1 MILLTG
7 FEPFGGEG
15 SNPSWDAVK
24 ALPGTMGGQRIERLR
39 LPVTYGECFTPV
51 REAMRDTECR
61 AVICVGQAGG
71 RTAIT
76 PEGVAINRMHA
87 SLADQQERIMQHEP
101 ILLDGVSAYFST
113 FPVQAMVDRMC
124 AAEIP
129 AAVSYHAGTYVC
141 NNLLY
146 LLMHSIHAEALPV
159 LGGFIHVP
167 YSSEQVCVKNV
178 QAASLPL
185 SMIVEG
191 LRLCVEE
198 TAKVL
203 EATSTS
209 LGGAV

>member
-7 FEPFGGEG
+7 FEPFGGEAG
-15 SNPSWDAVK
+15 NPSWDAVA
-24 ALPGTMGGQRIERLR
+24 ALPDTIGGHRIEKLR
-39 LPVTYGECFTPV
+39 LPVTYGACFVPV
-51 REAMRDTECR
+51 RDAMRDRDCR

-87 SLADQQERIMQHEP
+87 SLADQQGRVMQHEP
-101 ILLDGVSAYFST
+101 IARDGAGAYFST
-113 FPVQAMVDRMC
+113 FPLQAMVDRMR
-124 AAEIP
+124 AGEIP
-129 AAVSYHAGTYVC
+129 AAASYHAGTYVC

-146 LLMHSIHAEALPV
+146 LLMHTIETEALPV

-167 YSSEQVCVKNV
+167 YASQQVCAKSV

-185 SMIVEG
+185 STIVEG

-198 TAKVL
+198 TAKCAIL
-203 EATSTS
+203 
-209 LGGAV
+209 